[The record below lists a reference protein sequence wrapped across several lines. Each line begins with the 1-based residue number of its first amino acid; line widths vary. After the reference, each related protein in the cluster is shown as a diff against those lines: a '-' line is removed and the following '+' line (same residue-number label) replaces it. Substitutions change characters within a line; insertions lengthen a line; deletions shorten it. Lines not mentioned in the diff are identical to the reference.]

1 MIGFPAPVPVYPLF
15 DLTHLPV
22 FLSNLP
28 PDLLHELVLFLF
40 LASLLNRPLGSA
52 STDLPDSSTATA
64 PVLLGAGLPKE
75 KARRAAKAVKRSS
88 SLMFQGLR
96 RSCSRDWVLF
106 ISVVLAMRT
115 RSVLAGKCASTLYTA
130 HNVLIVN

>member
-1 MIGFPAPVPVYPLF
+1 MPVYPLF

-64 PVLLGAGLPKE
+64 PVLLKAATEEMKTFSSLLSRIYLLGAGLPRE
-75 KARRAAKAVKRSS
+75 KARRAAKAVCARDEWS
-88 SLMFQGLR
+88 GL
-96 RSCSRDWVLF
+96 DWFGLVWFGFILFRFFVLF
-106 ISVVLAMRT
+106 CLV
-115 RSVLAGKCASTLYTA
+115 
-130 HNVLIVN
+130 